1 MDRFVPIGER
11 LAAYRRRRGLSQAK
25 LAHLVGRSESWLSQ
39 IERGERPIQRLGPL
53 AELAKVLEVPMTEL
67 IGTEPKAVR
76 DPAEQHAAVEQLRL
90 VLSGFDFLAL
100 LLQPGRAQTAAE
112 PELPQLRADVA
123 RAWELVHASRYTEL
137 APLLSSLLSVGERDA
152 RAAFGDVREETF
164 GLVAQTY
171 QVVAAMMAK
180 LGETEL
186 AWVAA
191 DRAVMAAERAGAPLL
206 AVAGVYRLAQA
217 FVAGWKLDQA
227 ERAASSGALGLAG
240 RLHDGDPEIVSL
252 YGALNLVR
260 AIVASRRGDA
270 VTAWQALAEAETAA
284 RLLGADRNDFDTE
297 FGPTNVQL
305 HAVAVAVE
313 LAECREA
320 LRRAGIVQADG
331 LSPER
336 QARLLIDVARAHGQR
351 RDSAGATGALRQ
363 AAALTAE
370 QVKYHPLVRELVR
383 DLLRRRRRVPD
394 SDLTAIALAVGMD

>member
-11 LAAYRRRRGLSQAK
+11 IAVYRRRRGLSQVK
-25 LAHLVGRSESWLSQ
+25 LANLVGRSENWLSQ

-67 IGTEPKAVR
+67 IGTEPKAAR

-90 VLSGFDFLAL
+90 ALSGFDFLSL
-100 LLQPGRAQTAAE
+100 LFQPGVAETAAE
-112 PELPQLRADVA
+112 PELSRLRTDVA

-137 APLLSSLLSVGERDA
+137 APLLSSLLSVGERAA
-152 RAAFGDVREETF
+152 RSAVGRVREEVF

-180 LGETEL
+180 LGETDL

-191 DRAVMAAERAGAPLL
+191 DRAVMAAERAGDPLL

-227 ERAASSGALGLAG
+227 ERAASSDALGLAG
-240 RLHDGDPEIVSL
+240 RLNDGDPGVASL

-260 AIVASRRGDA
+260 AIVAARRGNA
-270 VTAWQALAEAETAA
+270 VTAWKAIAEAERAA
-284 RLLGADRNDFDTE
+284 QLLGADRNDFDTE

-313 LAECREA
+313 LGEASEA
-320 LRRAGIVQADG
+320 LRRAGVVQAES

-336 QARLLIDVARAHGQR
+336 QARFLIDVARGYGQR
-351 RDSAGATGALRQ
+351 RDSAGATGALLR
-363 AAALTAE
+363 ATALTSE
-370 QVKYHPLVRELVR
+370 QVQYHPLVRELVR
-383 DLLRRRRRVPD
+383 DLLRRRRRAPD
-394 SDLTAIALAVGMD
+394 EDLRAIALTVGLG